1 MAEFIKWYKLKRLL
15 WAGATFFHGKGT
27 YSAKVVLILW
37 PEIPQMSHK
46 ISAQFVCPLS
56 PKVSNFFK
64 KKPSLGVRSPWSR
77 LKNSMEYISKCDQNW
92 MRRGE
97 KKSIL
102 YGTSAACRMIPFPAR
117 KTKVIPIYHSGKS
130 IEKKL
135 FFSIVLDNIFVP
147 GFSKHMKT
155 SDAYLP

>member
-1 MAEFIKWYKLKRLL
+1 MTILSASSVRTLAFIEMNHSRPPDLMSSSYVRLPFAWITGPRKRTQL
-15 WAGATFFHGKGT
+15 
-27 YSAKVVLILW
+27 
-37 PEIPQMSHK
+37 
-46 ISAQFVCPLS
+46 
-56 PKVSNFFK
+56 
-64 KKPSLGVRSPWSR
+64 LGVRSPWSR

-135 FFSIVLDNIFVP
+135 FFSIVLDNSRVSNIVFYV
-147 GFSKHMKT
+147 G
-155 SDAYLP
+155 LG